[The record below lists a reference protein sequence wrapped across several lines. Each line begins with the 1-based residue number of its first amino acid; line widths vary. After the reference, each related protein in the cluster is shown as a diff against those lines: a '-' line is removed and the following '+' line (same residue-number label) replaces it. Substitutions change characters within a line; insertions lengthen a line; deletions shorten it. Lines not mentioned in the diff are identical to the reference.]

1 MKFEIEN
8 IIENDDGT
16 CNVEYDYD
24 EEYAEFAKQ
33 QLMSENGGKEPTT
46 EELEQFFAEAVQKA
60 VDKKREELELESLQ
74 QEVIEQEQKS

>member
-8 IIENDDGT
+8 IVQNEDGT

-33 QLMSENGGKEPTT
+33 QLMFENGGKEPTT
-46 EELEQFFAEAVQKA
+46 EELEAFFAEAVQKI
-60 VDKKREELELESLQ
+60 VDKKAEQLKDGELQ
-74 QEVIEQEQKS
+74 QDMTLAEES